1 MKLSVCI
8 PMYNESA
15 VIADTA
21 KRLIDYL
28 DARFADDYEVIFADD
43 GSTDGS
49 ADVVRALGSPRVRV
63 VGYGDNRGK
72 GCAVRTAMLAAN
84 GEIALFT
91 DADLAYGTDVIGEA
105 VRFFSEHPESDL
117 VIGSR
122 NLGKDGYAGYTPL
135 RRIASRIYIRL
146 LCVVGGLKL
155 TDSQCGFKAFRSPAA
170 KEIFSRCRVDG
181 FAFDFEAILWAQT
194 LGKKISEMPVCV
206 FNHRSSKI
214 RLVRDAFRML
224 RDVTGIR
231 RRIKNQYRE
240 EREENP

>member
-49 ADVVRALGSPRVRV
+49 ADVVRALGLPRVWV
-63 VGYGDNRGK
+63 VGYADNRGK

-105 VRFFSEHPESDL
+105 VGFFSEHPESDL

-135 RRIASRIYIRL
+135 RRLASRIYIRV

-155 TDSQCGFKAFRSPAA
+155 TDSQCGFKAFRNPTA
-170 KEIFSRCRVDG
+170 KEVFSRCRVDG

-194 LGKKISEMPVCV
+194 LGKKIAEMPVCV

-224 RDVTGIR
+224 RDVIGIR
-231 RRIKNQYRE
+231 RRIKKQYRE

>member
-49 ADVVRALGSPRVRV
+49 ADVVRALGLPRVRV
-63 VGYGDNRGK
+63 VGYADNRGK

-105 VRFFSEHPESDL
+105 VWFFSEHPESDL

-135 RRIASRIYIRL
+135 RRLASRIYIRV

-155 TDSQCGFKAFRSPAA
+155 TDSQCGFKAFRNPIA
-170 KEIFSRCRVDG
+170 KEIFSRCGVDG
-181 FAFDFEAILWAQT
+181 FAFDFEAILWAQA
-194 LGKKISEMPVCV
+194 LGKKIAEMPVCV

-224 RDVTGIR
+224 RDVIGIR
-231 RRIKNQYRE
+231 RRIKKQYRE